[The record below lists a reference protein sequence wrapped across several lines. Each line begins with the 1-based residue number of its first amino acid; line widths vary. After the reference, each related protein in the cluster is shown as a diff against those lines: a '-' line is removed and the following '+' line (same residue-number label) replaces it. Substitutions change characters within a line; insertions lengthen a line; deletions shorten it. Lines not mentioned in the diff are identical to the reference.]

1 MSLKLRPLNN
11 PITTQN
17 KLSPEV
23 TENLVSLL
31 GLLVGVEVVPA
42 REHANTIKA
51 NNQLEKDINSLNEIN
66 DRYLKLICR
75 LLPYVDYRGK
85 WKILTKSI
93 EQRTKK
99 LKQHK
104 LDKIPENISPEMR
117 KNLSEAFQC
126 YILNLRMASYIMI
139 LRSIEIGVNELY
151 DKHNPPTFNENKGKY
166 DFVNAK
172 IKLDWIEKQKI
183 IKGADYRIAKS
194 FIESRNEAVH
204 EIYEPT
210 DLQIF
215 SAIETVIGIIDKLNK
230 NE

>member
-23 TENLVSLL
+23 SENLVSLL

-42 REHANTIKA
+42 REHAKTIKV
-51 NNQLEKDINSLNEIN
+51 NNQLEKDINFLIEIN
-66 DRYLKLICR
+66 NNYLTTICR
-75 LLPYVDYRGK
+75 LLPFVDYRGK

-99 LKQHK
+99 LKQLK
-104 LDKIPENISPEMR
+104 LDKIPADISPEMH

-151 DKHNPPTFNENKGKY
+151 DKYNPPIFNENKGKY
-166 DFVNAK
+166 DFINAK
-172 IKLDWIEKQKI
+172 TKLDWIEKRKI
-183 IKGADYRIAKS
+183 IKGVDYRIAKS

-204 EIYEPT
+204 EIFEPT

-230 NE
+230 KE